1 MACDAGTRA
10 YLWRRWVRQVGLVLL
25 SAAAL
30 VVACALDAAPAQAQ
44 IVFDFPPPP
53 ARPKPPTLQ
62 RPPGAPTPMLLQATE
77 IQYDYTN
84 KRVSAVGNV
93 QIYYSNSTL
102 EADKVTYIE
111 GTKRLIAEGNVR
123 LTEGDGTITYADQM
137 NLSDDFR
144 DGFVDSLRRDGSE
157 NTRMAAATA
166 ERSNDRYTVFHSGV
180 YTACEPC
187 KDDPKKPPL
196 WQVKG
201 ARMIH
206 DKAEKMMYF
215 EDARLEFFGY
225 PVAYFPYFSA
235 PDPTVKRKSGFL
247 IPTVGYSSKFGATAD
262 IPYYWALAPD
272 YDLTFSPRL
281 MTNQGVLLKTEW
293 RQRLESGSYM
303 IRLNGIYQLNKDVFL
318 RPAGQPPTP
327 GYRDFRGSIETAG
340 QFSLSDKWT
349 WGWDGIL
356 PTDATFYQDYGLGSY
371 QRNTNFLRWAPTEGI
386 SQLYLAG
393 RGDRSYFDARTIY
406 YYGFSE
412 ADTQKQIP
420 IIHPVVDHLYVFGQS
435 VFGGELSYRSN
446 LTSLSRSGA
455 SFDPITTTAIA
466 LGLCAP
472 TTADPAVKVPA
483 NCLLRGIAGT
493 YSRFSAEAQ
502 WKTSYTDPFGQIFT
516 PFLQVRGDAAAM
528 SINPDPG
535 TSNYLPPGDSTV
547 FRFMPTVGLEYR
559 YPFINVQSW
568 GTQTIEPIGQLIV
581 RPDEP
586 NIGKLP
592 NEDSQSLVF
601 DDSNLFKINK
611 FAGWD
616 RIEGGGRANVGVQ
629 YTAQFNRGG
638 NVNVL
643 FGQSYQLFGSNSFAV
658 GDVTNTG
665 LNSGLDTNI
674 SDYVARVA
682 YQPDSVFSFVTRYR
696 FDQET
701 FALRRFEA
709 EASARF
715 DRIAVSA
722 LYGNYDAQP
731 LIGFLDRREGVVGTA
746 YLKLTTNW
754 AVNGSIRYDLD
765 AHKVASTSF
774 GVGYIDDCLIMALN
788 YTTNY
793 MYSGNTTADQRILLQ
808 LTLRTLGG
816 TSLGY
821 TLGTL
826 QP

>member
-1 MACDAGTRA
+1 
-10 YLWRRWVRQVGLVLL
+10 
-25 SAAAL
+25 
-30 VVACALDAAPAQAQ
+30 
-44 IVFDFPPPP
+44 
-53 ARPKPPTLQ
+53 
-62 RPPGAPTPMLLQATE
+62 MLLQATE

-84 KRVSAVGNV
+84 RRVSAVGNV

-102 EADKVTYIE
+102 EADKVTYDE
-111 GTKRLIAEGNVR
+111 RTKRLFAEGNVR
-123 LTEGDGTITYADQM
+123 LTEGDGTITYAEQM

-157 NTRMAAATA
+157 NTRMAAASA

-206 DKAEKMMYF
+206 DKSEKMMYF

-247 IPTVGYSSKFGATAD
+247 IPMMGYSSKFGAFAE

-281 MTNQGVLLKTEW
+281 MTNQGVLLKSEW
-293 RQRLESGSYM
+293 RQRLDSGAYM

-318 RPAGQPPTP
+318 RTDGGPPTP

-340 QFSLSDKWT
+340 QFSLTDKWT

-356 PTDATFYQDYGLGSY
+356 PSDATFYQDYGLGTY
-371 QRNTNFLRWAPTEGI
+371 QRNVNFLRWAPAEGI

-393 RGDRSYFDARTIY
+393 RGDRSYFDARAIY

-412 ADTQKQIP
+412 ADIQSQIP
-420 IIHPVVDHLYVFGQS
+420 IIHPVIDHVYVFGQS

-455 SFDPITTTAIA
+455 AFDPITTTAIA

-472 TTADPAVKVPA
+472 TTADPAVKTPA

-493 YSRFSAEAQ
+493 YTRVSAETQ

-516 PFLQVRGDAAAM
+516 PFVQLRGDAAAM
-528 SINPDPG
+528 SIRPDPG
-535 TSNYLPPGDSTV
+535 TSNYLPPGDSTA

-559 YPFINVQSW
+559 YPFISVQSW

-601 DDSNLFKINK
+601 DDSNLFKVNK

-616 RIEGGGRANVGVQ
+616 RVEGGGRANVGVQ

-643 FGQSYQLFGSNSFAV
+643 FGQSYQLFGTNSFAV
-658 GDVTNTG
+658 GDLTNTG

-682 YQPDSVFSFVTRYR
+682 YQPNSIFSFVTRYR
-696 FDQET
+696 FDQQD

-709 EASARF
+709 EASASF
-715 DRIAVSA
+715 DRITVSA

-731 LIGFLDRREGVVGTA
+731 LIGFLNRREGVVGTA

-765 AHKVASTSF
+765 AHKIASTSF
-774 GVGYIDDCLIMALN
+774 GIGYIDDCLIMALN
-788 YTTNY
+788 YTTSY
-793 MYSGNTTADQRILLQ
+793 IYSGNTTADQRVLLQ

-821 TLGTL
+821 TLNSG
-826 QP
+826 Q

>member
-1 MACDAGTRA
+1 MAFDAGTRA
-10 YLWRRWVRQVGLVLL
+10 WLWRRRVRQVGLVLL

-30 VVACALDAAPAQAQ
+30 VVACALNSVPVQAQ
-44 IVFDFPPPP
+44 VQFDFPPPP
-53 ARPKPPTLQ
+53 ARPKPPLLQ

-93 QIYYSNSTL
+93 QIYYSNSAL
-102 EADKVTYIE
+102 EADKVTYDE
-111 GTKRLIAEGNVR
+111 KSKRLFAEGNVR

-144 DGFVDSLRRDGSE
+144 DGFVNSVRRDGSE

-206 DKAEKMMYF
+206 DKGEKMMYF

-247 IPTVGYSSKFGATAD
+247 IPTMGYSSKFGAMVE

-281 MTNQGVLLKTEW
+281 MTNQGVLLKGEW
-293 RQRLESGSYM
+293 RQRLESGAYM

-318 RPAGQPPTP
+318 RTDGGPPTP

-356 PTDATFYQDYGLGSY
+356 PSDATFYQDYGLGTY

-393 RGDRSYFDARTIY
+393 RGDRSYFDARAIY

-412 ADTQKQIP
+412 ADVQSRIP
-420 IIHPVVDHLYVFGQS
+420 IIHPVIDHVYVFGQS
-435 VFGGELSYRSN
+435 VFGGELGFRSN

-455 SFDPITTTAIA
+455 AFDPITATAIA
-466 LGLCAP
+466 TGQCAP
-472 TTADPAVKVPA
+472 TTADPAVKIPA

-493 YSRFSAEAQ
+493 YSRVSTEAQ

-516 PFLQVRGDAAAM
+516 PFVSLRGDAAAM
-528 SINPDPG
+528 SIHPDPG
-535 TSNYLPPGDSTV
+535 TSNYLPPGDSTA

-601 DDSNLFKINK
+601 DDSNLFKVNK

-616 RIEGGGRANVGVQ
+616 RVEGGGRANVGVQ
-629 YTAQFNRGG
+629 YIAQFNRGG

-643 FGQSYQLFGSNSFAV
+643 FGQSYQLFGTNSFAV
-658 GDVTNTG
+658 ADSTNTG

-696 FDQET
+696 FDQQT

-722 LYGNYDAQP
+722 LYGSYDAQP
-731 LIGFLDRREGVVGTA
+731 LIGFLTRREGVVGTA
-746 YLKLTTNW
+746 YLKLTNNW

-774 GVGYIDDCLIMALN
+774 GIGYIDDCLIMALN
-788 YTTNY
+788 YTTSY
-793 MYSGNTTADQRILLQ
+793 TYSGNTTADQRILLQ

-821 TLGTL
+821 TLASTP
-826 QP
+826 Q